1 MMGATPPYEWIS
13 NNYLNFWLKF
23 TLGGLDKKI
32 NGMACNRTLSNQ
44 YRIYRNGDLIAE
56 IPYTFQ
62 TYFTDTEFTKG
73 IDVEYCVTAVYG
85 DEESEPVCATA
96 NITGVGE
103 ASTAYGITI
112 APNPTSGQLTVMGKE
127 LRRAEV
133 VNMLGQHI
141 ISVNGTGDEL
151 QIDMADL
158 PSGVYFIEIA
168 DAEGKRCVKKVM
180 KGSSAML

>member
-1 MMGATPPYEWIS
+1 MRLWDA
-13 NNYLNFWLKF
+13 
-23 TLGGLDKKI
+23 GLRFRVFFLQ
-32 NGMACNRTLSNQ
+32 GL
-44 YRIYRNGDLIAE
+44 
-56 IPYTFQ
+56 
-62 TYFTDTEFTKG
+62 
-73 IDVEYCVTAVYG
+73 V
-85 DEESEPVCATA
+85 
-96 NITGVGE
+96 
-103 ASTAYGITI
+103 GITI

-133 VNMLGQHI
+133 LNMLGQHI

-180 KGSSAML
+180 KE